1 MIPSDSDLSM
11 GSHHFRLHRWCE
23 DGQHIEAHEVILAA
37 FSPFSLYCQFVETFS
52 FGCYLISDIFDT
64 VNLSF
69 WGWSIGSSISQR
81 RTVWYF
87 VPVDIEPHSRSEIR
101 GNLGNWTLTHRV
113 KGAVAEVSRSCN
125 TSKKSGL
132 SRSNRSVVLLQSNFK
147 SLKIA
152 SAVAPCLCGTS
163 CALSCGDSRHSCS
176 SSSSQQP
183 DLILNYRL
191 EIKIG
196 NVKFNAVKLLEISNS
211 MLISGCQW
219 TARWGRMLLRRRW
232 PSSGN
237 VVLRSGRRSRL
248 WWRSSCRG
256 RGWQVK

>member
-69 WGWSIGSSISQR
+69 WGWSIGSASRSCARYGTLYCRQ
-81 RTVWYF
+81 
-87 VPVDIEPHSRSEIR
+87 DPHRRSEIK
-101 GNLGNWTLTHRV
+101 GKPGKLDLNPRV

-125 TSKKSGL
+125 ISKKSGL

-152 SAVAPCLCGTS
+152 SAVAPCLC
-163 CALSCGDSRHSCS
+163 L
-176 SSSSQQP
+176 
-183 DLILNYRL
+183 
-191 EIKIG
+191 
-196 NVKFNAVKLLEISNS
+196 
-211 MLISGCQW
+211 
-219 TARWGRMLLRRRW
+219 
-232 PSSGN
+232 
-237 VVLRSGRRSRL
+237 VL
-248 WWRSSCRG
+248 WR
-256 RGWQVK
+256 

>member
-1 MIPSDSDLSM
+1 MTSQMLLWPTYWGPQGHLGCLLSIQ
-11 GSHHFRLHRWCE
+11 S
-23 DGQHIEAHEVILAA
+23 IL
-37 FSPFSLYCQFVETFS
+37 
-52 FGCYLISDIFDT
+52 LICWDFFIWLLWSTDIFDT

-69 WGWSIGSSISQR
+69 WGWSIGSASRSCARYGTLYCRQ
-81 RTVWYF
+81 
-87 VPVDIEPHSRSEIR
+87 DPHRRSEIK
-101 GNLGNWTLTHRV
+101 GKPGKLDLNPRV

-211 MLISGCQW
+211 MLISGCQ
-219 TARWGRMLLRRRW
+219 
-232 PSSGN
+232 
-237 VVLRSGRRSRL
+237 
-248 WWRSSCRG
+248 
-256 RGWQVK
+256 